1 MAKNPQPPLT
11 ERGRRAL
18 SCGPHDM
25 NAQRL
30 QVLLV
35 DDEEAVLATTAA
47 VLSEDFDVHPARD
60 AGSALRMLAHRR
72 FDVLCTDFHMPGRN
86 GMELLREATRLNPL
100 LAGVL
105 VTGYREYLDRKDQ
118 QQAQGLFY
126 LVLKPY
132 QPAEL
137 ISMIRRAAEATRLKR
152 EMSLI
157 TSGLAERKRGTR

>member
-1 MAKNPQPPLT
+1 
-11 ERGRRAL
+11 
-18 SCGPHDM
+18 M

-35 DDEEAVLATTAA
+35 DDEESVLATTAA
-47 VLSEDFDVHPARD
+47 VLSDDFDVHPARD
-60 AGSALRMLAHRR
+60 AGSALRLLALRR

-86 GMELLREATRLNPL
+86 GMELLREATRLHPH

-105 VTGYREYLDRKDQ
+105 VTGYREYLDRRDQ
-118 QQAQGLFY
+118 QQAQVLFY

-132 QPAEL
+132 RPPDLVA
-137 ISMIRRAAEATRLKR
+137 MIRRAAEAARLKR

-157 TSGLAERKRGTR
+157 TSNLAERKRGVR

>member
-1 MAKNPQPPLT
+1 
-11 ERGRRAL
+11 
-18 SCGPHDM
+18 M
-25 NAQRL
+25 NAPRL

-35 DDEEAVLATTAA
+35 EDEEPVLATTAA

-60 AGSALRMLAHRR
+60 AGSALRLLFLRR
-72 FDVLCTDFHMPGRN
+72 FDVVCTDFHMPGRN
-86 GMELLREATRLNPL
+86 GIELLREATRLQPH

-105 VTGYREYLDRKDQ
+105 VTGYREYLDRKDPQ
-118 QQAQGLFY
+118 QQAQSLFY

-137 ISMIRRAAEATRLKR
+137 IAMIRRAAEATRLKR

-157 TSGLAERKRGTR
+157 TSGLAERKRGAR

>member
-1 MAKNPQPPLT
+1 
-11 ERGRRAL
+11 
-18 SCGPHDM
+18 M

-35 DDEEAVLATTAA
+35 DDEETVLATTAA
-47 VLSEDFDVHPARD
+47 VLSDDFDVHVARD
-60 AGSALRMLAHRR
+60 AGSALRLLALGR

-86 GMELLREATRLNPL
+86 GMDLLREATRLHPH

-118 QQAQGLFY
+118 EQARGLFY

-132 QPAEL
+132 RPTDL
-137 ISMIRRAAEATRLKR
+137 IAMIRRAAEAARLKR

-157 TSGLAERKRGTR
+157 TSGLAERKRGVR

>member
-1 MAKNPQPPLT
+1 
-11 ERGRRAL
+11 
-18 SCGPHDM
+18 M

-35 DDEEAVLATTAA
+35 DDEEPVLATTAA
-47 VLSEDFDVHPARD
+47 VLSDDFDVHVARD
-60 AGSALRMLAHRR
+60 AGSALRQLAHGR

-86 GMELLREATRLNPL
+86 GMDLLREATRLHPH

-105 VTGYREYLDRKDQ
+105 VTGYREYLDRRDAQ
-118 QQAQGLFY
+118 QVQGLFY

-132 QPAEL
+132 RPADL
-137 ISMIRRAAEATRLKR
+137 IAMIRRAAEAARLKR

-157 TSGLAERKRGTR
+157 TSGLAERKRGVR